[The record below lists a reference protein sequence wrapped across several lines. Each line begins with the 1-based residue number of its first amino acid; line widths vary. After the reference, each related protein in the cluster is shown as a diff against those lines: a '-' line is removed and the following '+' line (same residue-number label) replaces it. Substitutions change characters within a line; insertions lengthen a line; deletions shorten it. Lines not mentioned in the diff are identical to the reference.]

1 MLHMVFHASRPTQ
14 KTQSPWAS
22 QYFDQMALIMAH
34 HIPVRSTS
42 RLLQGANGTTLVQP
56 ATHGN
61 APTHALQPSAFPL
74 NLHQWNAQQG
84 QQVLNNGSQPSNS
97 QALPLQCNAPEC
109 QQVPSQGAQHPN
121 GQALSLQ
128 SQQAAS
134 QSQQAAPQL
143 PAPSGDIVPVPAPD
157 QEGANKTLNQE
168 VAKNKNGKATKTLDQ
183 WNQQAFNAMLEK
195 QQAQKMKRPAAA
207 KAAKTAKV
215 AKTAKAKG
223 ANKEKKPKAKAK
235 ATSKGQG
242 PYGCIRCRGNLK
254 GCATCRKPSFKGL
267 KVHGREA
274 WYHMCTN
281 AK

>member
-1 MLHMVFHASRPTQ
+1 
-14 KTQSPWAS
+14 
-22 QYFDQMALIMAH
+22 MALIMAH

-134 QSQQAAPQL
+134 QSQQAAPQVA
-143 PAPSGDIVPVPAPD
+143 APSEAIVPVQAPD
-157 QEGANKTLNQE
+157 HLNQE
-168 VAKNKNGKATKTLDQ
+168 AAKNKKATKTLDQ

-195 QQAQKMKRPAAA
+195 QQPQKMKRPAAA

-215 AKTAKAKG
+215 AKTDKAKG
-223 ANKEKKPKAKAK
+223 ANKEKKPEAKA
-235 ATSKGQG
+235 S
-242 PYGCIRCRGNLK
+242 
-254 GCATCRKPSFKGL
+254 
-267 KVHGREA
+267 
-274 WYHMCTN
+274 
-281 AK
+281 